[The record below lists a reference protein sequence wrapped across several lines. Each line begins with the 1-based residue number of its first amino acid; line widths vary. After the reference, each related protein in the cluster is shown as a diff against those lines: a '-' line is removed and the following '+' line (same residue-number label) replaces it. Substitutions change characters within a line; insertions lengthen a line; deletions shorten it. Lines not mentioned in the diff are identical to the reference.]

1 MPDDSSRQQ
10 YTKYLDWIS
19 APGAGAPTG
28 TSAAMAGTLAASLI
42 ASVCSQALEDSRS
55 PKVEEEL
62 RMILDRAMS
71 LRRDLLALVE
81 HGAQAASAVAASR
94 PRAAAATQ
102 GGPGPRMSAER
113 LKALL
118 FASEVP
124 LRTAESCLAL
134 LNLAMKCLGRVGVKA
149 ISEIGTGS
157 ALAFAGVVGGI
168 VTARGYLAGI
178 PADSGIGAEPTRR
191 RAERIFREAEALRT
205 QIIDRVRQH
214 LP

>member
-10 YTKYLDWIS
+10 YTRYLEWIS
-19 APGAGAPTG
+19 APGAGSPTG
-28 TSAAMAGTLAASLI
+28 TSGAMAGTLAASLI
-42 ASVCSQALEDSRS
+42 ASVCSQALEDNRS
-55 PKVEEEL
+55 GKAEEEL
-62 RMILDRAMS
+62 RRIQDKALS

-81 HGAQAASAVAASR
+81 HGAQAAGAVAASR
-94 PRAAAATQ
+94 RAEPA
-102 GGPGPRMSAER
+102 GR

-124 LRTAESCLAL
+124 LRTAESCHAL
-134 LNLAMKCLGRVGVKA
+134 LNLSLKCLGRVGVKA
-149 ISEIGTGS
+149 IAEIGTAA

-168 VTARGYLAGI
+168 VTARTYLAGI
-178 PADSGIGAEPTRR
+178 PPDSGIGAEPTRK